1 MIEREHE
8 LSLTRQAELLDLSRA
23 SLYYEPVPTSAED
36 LDLMR
41 RLDELHTELPF
52 LGSRMLQDQL
62 GHQGIRVGR
71 RHVATLMRKMGIE
84 AIYRR
89 KNTSKRQP
97 GHLIYPYLLRG
108 LVIDRPNQVWAADIT
123 YIPMARGFVYLFAVM
138 DCLARLQQL
147 ERGLL
152 RRGGRRGHCPIRNA

>member
-8 LSLTRQAELLDLSRA
+8 LSLTRQADLLDLSRA
-23 SLYYEPVPTSAED
+23 SLYYEPVPTSQTD

-62 GHQGIRVGR
+62 GHQGIHVGR

-89 KNTSKRQP
+89 KNTSKRHP

-123 YIPMARGFVYLFAVM
+123 YSTPRR
-138 DCLARLQQL
+138 CRSPP
-147 ERGLL
+147 
-152 RRGGRRGHCPIRNA
+152 RRGNNA